1 MADVNPNASQNIRFQ
16 NAYYIEI
23 RMRKDFERERN
34 EISITNFLLS
44 ILTPK
49 IQHPLFQNIELY
61 HTVQNVNVIDNNDT
75 CSLSFNAYI
84 LYDVPIEMIRGK
96 TGDEIQQMLI
106 PHAREIAN
114 LEIEGTFEDVAYKV
128 VRCVLD
134 NIVICDDI
142 MEEEENEEVA
152 WIWDLANDI
161 ARSPCSESKYSESGE
176 LTLYDEIWD
185 LPKEPEE

>member
-1 MADVNPNASQNIRFQ
+1 MAAVNPNTPPNIRFQ
-16 NAYYIEI
+16 NAYGIEI
-23 RMRKDFERERN
+23 RMEDYERKHS
-34 EISITNFLLS
+34 EISITKGFLLS

-49 IQHPLFQNIELY
+49 TQHPLFQNIELY
-61 HTVQNVNVIDNNDT
+61 HTVQNVNVIDNDT
-75 CSLSFNAYI
+75 CSFSFTVYI

-114 LEIEGTFEDVAYKV
+114 LEIEGPFEDVEYKV

-142 MEEEENEEVA
+142 MEEENEEIL
-152 WIWDLANDI
+152 WIWNLANDI

-176 LTLYDEIWD
+176 LTLHDEIWD